1 MNIKK
6 YEEVK
11 YQANKLD
18 TDIKRAFKVVS
29 KVSIAMTIIALIISI
44 ACMKLALENDSLK
57 IENADLKEG
66 IETLSHAV
74 ETKDSMIADIQE
86 DNLKLQEMLGNE

>member
-18 TDIKRAFKVVS
+18 TDIKRAFKVLL
-29 KVSIAMTIIALIISI
+29 KVSIGMTIIALILSI
-44 ACMKLALENDSLK
+44 GYMKLGIENDSLK
-57 IENADLKEG
+57 IENNELLKAIEMKNSIISDL
-66 IETLSHAV
+66 
-74 ETKDSMIADIQE
+74 QE
-86 DNLKLQEMLGNE
+86 HNMKLQEMIK